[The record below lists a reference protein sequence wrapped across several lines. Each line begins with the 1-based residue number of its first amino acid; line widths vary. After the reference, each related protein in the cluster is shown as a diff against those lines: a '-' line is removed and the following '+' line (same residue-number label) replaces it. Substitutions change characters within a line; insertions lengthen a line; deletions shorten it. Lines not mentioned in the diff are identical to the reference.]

1 MQSLNKNLKQIKIK
15 QQMKKSI
22 LFLALV
28 SVMGAAIAQKKTTTS
43 ATVSFDATTKLDA
56 LPKGENKTVIASLD
70 TKKGIVAFE
79 SVVKSF
85 SFANPKMQEHF
96 NSATWLDSD
105 KFPKAT
111 FKGTITNLA
120 DVKFATDGTY
130 KANVSGD
137 LTIHGV
143 TKPVTTTATIVVS
156 GKTVTTTS
164 DFTIA
169 LADYGVNGPA
179 IGAGK
184 VATDPKI
191 TVVAEFK

>member
-1 MQSLNKNLKQIKIK
+1 
-15 QQMKKSI
+15 MKKSI

-28 SVMGAAIAQKKTTTS
+28 SVLGTTIAQKKKTTTS
-43 ATVSFDATTKLDA
+43 ATISFDATTKLDA
-56 LPKGENKTVIASLD
+56 LPKGDNKTVVASLD
-70 TKKGIVAFE
+70 TKSGAVAFE

-85 SFANPKMQEHF
+85 SFSNPKMQEHF
-96 NSATWLDSD
+96 NSPMWMDSD

-111 FKGTITNLA
+111 FKGKITNVA
-120 DVKFATDGTY
+120 DVKFTTDGTY
-130 KANVSGD
+130 SATVTGD

-143 TKPVTTTATIVVS
+143 TKPVSTTASVVVS

-164 DFTIA
+164 NFVIA
-169 LADYGVNGPA
+169 LADYGVNGAA

-184 VATDPKI
+184 VSTDPKI